1 MEENKQPKDKKEQTE
16 KEPSLKTGFLK
27 KVWYSI
33 TKIEKY
39 PEMAAQGAGKAM
51 SYLMKIVACIAL
63 VLCFG
68 LIYQTHNLVKD
79 GTKYLQDEFPE
90 FTYKEGILDVN
101 SDQTIVIND
110 SPIVGKIIVDTKT
123 DNEEQINQYVKQI
136 GVEENGIVVL
146 KDKVLLKN
154 VSVSGT
160 ISYNYRDI
168 LDSFQ
173 IKEFVKQDVLNY
185 CNSGKI
191 FTLYLSIFLT
201 IFIYA
206 FAIYFLTTLSNVIF
220 LSAFGYITTYLAR
233 IKMRYVAVFNM
244 SVYAITL
251 SVILNILYIA
261 VNIFT
266 TFEVKYFQV
275 MYVAVA
281 AIYLVA
287 AILILKTDFMKKQM
301 ELMKIVETQKII
313 REQMEKQEE
322 KDKTDKKDNE
332 EKQEKKEKKNKKQE
346 EKDNSGGQE
355 PEGSNA

>member
-1 MEENKQPKDKKEQTE
+1 MEEKEQPKEEKVSTE
-16 KEPSLKTGFLK
+16 KEPSLKTGFFK

-39 PEMAAQGAGKAM
+39 PEMAAQGVGKAM
-51 SYLMKIVACIAL
+51 SYLMKIVAFIAL
-63 VLCFG
+63 VLCLG
-68 LIYQTHNLVKD
+68 LIYQTHNFVKD
-79 GTKYLQDEFPE
+79 GTKYLQDEFPD
-90 FTYKEGILDVN
+90 FSYKEGTLDVN

-136 GVEENGIVVL
+136 GDEENGIVVL

-154 VSVSGT
+154 ASVSGT
-160 ISYNYRDI
+160 ISYNYKDT

-185 CNSGKI
+185 CNSSKI

-220 LSAFGYITTYLAR
+220 LSVFGYITTYLAR
-233 IKMRYVAVFNM
+233 IKMRYAAVFNM

-251 SVILNILYIA
+251 SVILNIIYIA
-261 VNIFT
+261 VNIFV
-266 TFEVKYFQV
+266 TFNIQYFQV

-313 REQMEKQEE
+313 REQMEQQEE
-322 KDKTDKKDNE
+322 KDKKDNE
-332 EKQEKKEKKNKKQE
+332 EKQEKKEKKDKKQE
-346 EKDNSGGQE
+346 DKKEKDSSGGQE